1 MMDPKV
7 IAESFVTEIHAAA
20 GERLRAALLFG
31 SVARGEWI
39 EDFSDINV
47 LVLLDKL
54 DAALL
59 STAAPAARHAVENGV
74 MPLLVEQEEWRRASD
89 VFAIEVADM
98 QQFGIPLF
106 GDNPAD
112 SAVIEPGA
120 LRLQAERELRAK
132 LLHLHGGMLLAAGE
146 PERLGMLFLRALPS
160 FTTYMR
166 TVLRLAGRG
175 VPSGSQ
181 SVIQEAC
188 AMVGADPSPFIAV
201 LDARTSRE
209 AFAMDLDT
217 GSLADSFNTAASSFA
232 TYTDTFKE

>member
-1 MMDPKV
+1 MKDPRV
-7 IAESFVTEIHAAA
+7 MAESFVTEIRAAA

-59 STAAPAARHAVENGV
+59 FAAAPAARHAVENGV
-74 MPLLVEQEEWRRASD
+74 TPLLMEQEEWHRASD

-106 GDNPAD
+106 GDNPAG
-112 SAVIEPGA
+112 SAAVEPSA
-120 LRLQAERELRAK
+120 MRLQAERELRAK
-132 LLHLHGGMLLAAGE
+132 LLHLHGGMLLAASE

-166 TVLRLAGRG
+166 TVLRLAGRA
-175 VPSGSQ
+175 VPPGSR

-188 AMVGADPSPFIAV
+188 DLVGADSSPFITV
-201 LDARTSRE
+201 LEARNRQK

-217 GSLADSFNTAASSFA
+217 GSLADSFNTAASRFA